1 MFPIAIHKG
10 SRNYIALTAVGLDKS
25 KDCLH
30 SLRSGGVTAAANNK
44 VPDRLLQ
51 VHGRWASDKSKDGYI
66 EDSLYNR
73 LFVSRNLSI

>member
-1 MFPIAIHKG
+1 VFPIVIHKG
-10 SRNYIALTAVGLDKS
+10 SRNYIALTAAGLDKS

-30 SLRSGGVTAAANNK
+30 NLRSGGVTAAANNK
-44 VPDRLLQ
+44 VPDRLLR